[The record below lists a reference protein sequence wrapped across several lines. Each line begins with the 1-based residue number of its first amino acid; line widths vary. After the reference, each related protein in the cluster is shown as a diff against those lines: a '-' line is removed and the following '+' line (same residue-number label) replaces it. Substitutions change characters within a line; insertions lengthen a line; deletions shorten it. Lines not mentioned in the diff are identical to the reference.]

1 MFHYLNARKLTLVR
15 LIVPILLPNL
25 ICCYGR
31 SICNDP
37 FIITVFILC
46 IPKWNI
52 YQLSRSFW
60 IRIMRNLKFFLYLNL
75 RSILTLCV
83 IIRLGVHFHYT
94 CCILHNV
101 QTVKI
106 DGQIPTIG
114 VAVKFNVLQH
124 SILKEWLVHV
134 NVLWT
139 LKD

>member
-37 FIITVFILC
+37 FIITVFVLC
-46 IPKWNI
+46 IQTCNI
-52 YQLSRSFW
+52 HQISRSLE
-60 IRIMRNLKFFLYLNL
+60 MRNLKFFLYLNL

-124 SILKEWLVHV
+124 SILKE
-134 NVLWT
+134 
-139 LKD
+139 

>member
-15 LIVPILLPNL
+15 LIVPISLPNL
-25 ICCYGR
+25 ISCYGR

-37 FIITVFILC
+37 FIITAFLLFIY
-46 IPKWNI
+46 NI
-52 YQLSRSFW
+52 TYTKFQDHSS
-60 IRIMRNLKFFLYLNL
+60 LKYLYCEIYNFLYLNL
-75 RSILTLCV
+75 RNMLTLCV

-124 SILKEWLVHV
+124 SILKE
-134 NVLWT
+134 
-139 LKD
+139 

>member
-15 LIVPILLPNL
+15 LIVQILLPNL

-31 SICNDP
+31 SICNDHSLLQYL
-37 FIITVFILC
+37 FYIFKTVTWTKFQDHCSLC
-46 IPKWNI
+46 EI
-52 YQLSRSFW
+52 Y
-60 IRIMRNLKFFLYLNL
+60 NFLYLNL
-75 RSILTLCV
+75 RSMLTLCV

>member
-31 SICNDP
+31 SMCNDP
-37 FIITVFILC
+37 FIVTAFLLFIQKCTYNKLHDKCKFEYGYNSAKSIIFC
-46 IPKWNI
+46 I
-52 YQLSRSFW
+52 W
-60 IRIMRNLKFFLYLNL
+60 IWEVCLH
-75 RSILTLCV
+75 CAV

-106 DGQIPTIG
+106 DGQIPTSLG
-114 VAVKFNVLQH
+114 L
-124 SILKEWLVHV
+124 
-134 NVLWT
+134 LWN
-139 LKD
+139 LMFYNIQF